1 MVAPMKKVIS
11 FSLWGEHPKYT
22 IGAIKNADLAAIFY
36 PDWICRFY
44 VAKDVPLHIIQ
55 ELLARNNTE
64 VFVVNER
71 PNWIGMFWRFFAACD
86 PLVDVM
92 ISRDTD
98 SRLGEREMLAVKDWE
113 NGDRA
118 FHIMRDH
125 PQHGAA
131 ILGGMWGI
139 KRGFIPNMA
148 ELIENYQKGDFHQV
162 DQNFLREIICPL
174 IHDNVLVHDPIFDHK
189 PFPSQRV
196 GYQFV
201 GQVFDEHDQP
211 VIDHIEQLKRFLQLH
226 PDSFV
231 AFAPEQSGGSPAS
244 KTIPDSEEDNPNV
257 LKVSSQGIERFL
269 SGGYTAIDLPPLRR
283 DSLTVVTACYNHSEY
298 LNAQFRSLLRQTIP
312 PDEVIFVHD
321 CSPDNTLAILTSLV
335 EEHKDRTRTRLK
347 IIHNDENIGF
357 ARSLNRGIE
366 AATSDLIMIVD
377 DDDALFNDT
386 VEVMRRLFHKHTHV
400 ALFGAHH
407 VVFDNDQRLE
417 GENLI
422 RHAYDYQN
430 IPLTFH
436 WPEQA
441 RSYRKSNDINMT
453 HSGSTF
459 LKAAWASVGKYRI
472 RHERVVDAPDRDFQM
487 RMNLLYPVAI
497 SYEIPFSF
505 WRSNSRRDPGAL
517 V

>member
-1 MVAPMKKVIS
+1 MKKVIS

-22 IGAIKNADLAAIFY
+22 IGAIKNADLATRFY

-44 VAKDVPLHIIQ
+44 VAKNVPIHIIR

-64 VFVVNER
+64 VFVVNEK
-71 PNWIGMFWRFFAACD
+71 PDWTGMFWRFLAACD

-92 ISRDTD
+92 ICRDTD
-98 SRLGEREMLAVKDWE
+98 SRLGEREVLAVKEWE
-113 NGDRA
+113 NSDRG

-125 PQHGAA
+125 PQHGAI
-131 ILGGMWGI
+131 ILGGMWGM
-139 KRGFIPNMA
+139 KKGLVPNMA
-148 ELIENYQKGDFHQV
+148 ELIENYHKGDFHQI
-162 DQNFLREIICPL
+162 DQIFLREVLYPL
-174 IHDNVLVHDPIFDHK
+174 VQDNILVHDPVFDKK

-211 VIDHIEQLKRFLQLH
+211 VIGHLEDLKRFLQSHQQPSINLVS
-226 PDSFV
+226 D
-231 AFAPEQSGGSPAS
+231 EER
-244 KTIPDSEEDNPNV
+244 KTMPDSEDDDPNV

-269 SGGYTAIDLPPLRR
+269 SEGYTAIDLTALKR
-283 DSLTVVTACYNHSEY
+283 DSLTVITACYNHSEY
-298 LNAQFRSLLRQTIP
+298 IEAQFRSLLRQTIP

-321 CSPDNTLAILTSLV
+321 YSPDNTLAVLTALV
-335 EEHKDRTRTRLK
+335 EEHKARTRTRFK
-347 IIHNDENIGF
+347 IINNDENIGF

-366 AATSDLIMIVD
+366 AATSELIMIVD

-386 VEVMRRLFHKHTHV
+386 VEVMRRLFHKHKHV

-407 VVFDNDQRLE
+407 VVFDENRCLE
-417 GENLI
+417 GERLI
-422 RHAYDYQN
+422 RNACDYQD

-436 WPEQA
+436 LPEQA

-472 RHERVVDAPDRDFQM
+472 RHERVVDAPDRDFQV
-487 RMNLLYPVAI
+487 RVNLLYPVAI

-505 WRSNSRRDPGAL
+505 WRSNSRRDYGAL